1 MKSYWYVTRSKK
13 KPKNRGLVSVVLRQS
28 YTLIEFAIEADC
40 SMEEA
45 FGLCYVGYGRINEQS
60 LQISLLRAIKQ
71 LR

>member
-40 SMEEA
+40 SMVEA
-45 FGLCYVGYGRINEQS
+45 FGLHYVGCGRINEQA

-71 LR
+71 LK